1 MEIKIRVEK
10 PPAQLLSALE
20 RVRSR
25 YTNSVAIY
33 HYFALG
39 LEGADCGVFGDGDN
53 AAYEWFV
60 WRNSVL
66 ETSDVAYGS
75 PEIALRDVL
84 MRVYA

>member
-20 RVRSR
+20 RVRLR

-60 WRNSVL
+60 WRNGVV

-84 MRVYA
+84 AKVYA